1 MKNGRLPVLQW
12 PGSAESKE
20 IGMPPSEDQP
30 TPGAKKPYE
39 KPRVESHRVFEASLA
54 CIKIP
59 GSPMCSFNIHR
70 TKS

>member
-1 MKNGRLPVLQW
+1 MN
-12 PGSAESKE
+12 
-20 IGMPPSEDQP
+20 PSEDQP
-30 TPGAKKPYE
+30 RAGTKKTYE
-39 KPRVESHRVFEASLA
+39 KPKVESHRVFEASLA

>member
-1 MKNGRLPVLQW
+1 MQS
-12 PGSAESKE
+12 SADS
-20 IGMPPSEDQP
+20 SSN
-30 TPGAKKPYE
+30 AKKPYE

-59 GSPMCSFNIHR
+59 GAPMCSFNIHR